1 MYLNLFLNIG
11 SYLKKK
17 KEKKIINL
25 STKVNEKSHGKSS
38 LLIISYIL
46 FIVTFDDILTTF
58 PLCSLLLPLFFQV
71 CNSCIFFS
79 SLLRLNKNYVVIFL
93 SISRLY
99 LFFFLR
105 LILINRWILKLK
117 LRFKWQNDQWNILY
131 MRIRASTHARVWKR
145 IHE

>member
-1 MYLNLFLNIG
+1 MENHLFL
-11 SYLKKK
+11 
-17 KEKKIINL
+17 
-25 STKVNEKSHGKSS
+25 S
-38 LLIISYIL
+38 LVIYYS
-46 FIVTFDDILTTF
+46 VTFDDILTTF

-145 IHE
+145 IHEYTTNPLSYPRRSYVREKKSNKRPLHRCNNI